1 MMDDARLDEVV
12 AQVIS
17 GARYRQIHPGL
28 VRKIAAQELSK
39 GRSQKEAVKE
49 IRSKLHQVGGAYQEK
64 SPDYVQLLN
73 KLNGLPQG
81 LEELRPYC
89 LDVMRFH
96 ASTRER
102 LPFLAEF
109 FSPLREKIGEVSS
122 ILDLACG
129 LNPLA
134 LSWMPF
140 AARGKYIACDIYA
153 DMVRYL
159 NGFFQHARICGEARL
174 CDLTTEVPSQP
185 VELVLLLKTLPCLE
199 QLDKSIGER
208 LLSELQAEHILV
220 SFPAKSLS
228 GRGKGM
234 PQNYTDHFER
244 LIAGKPWRIERW
256 QVKTEI
262 MFLISRK

>member
-1 MMDDARLDEVV
+1 MMDEARLDEVV
-12 AQVIS
+12 SLVLS

-28 VRKIAAQELSK
+28 VRKIAVQVLDK
-39 GRSQKEAVKE
+39 GQSQKEAVKE

-64 SPDYVQLLN
+64 PPDYMRLLDG
-73 KLNGLPQG
+73 LHGLPHE
-81 LEELRPYC
+81 LEALRPYC
-89 LDVMRFH
+89 LDAMRFH

-109 FSPLREKIGEVSS
+109 YSPLKEKIGDVSS

-134 LSWMPF
+134 LPWMPL
-140 AARGKYIACDIYA
+140 AAGCEYLACDIYA
-153 DMVRYL
+153 DMVRFL
-159 NGFFQHARICGEARL
+159 NVFFQHARIRGEARL
-174 CDLTTEVPSQP
+174 CDLTAEVPSQP

-208 LLSELQAEHILV
+208 LVNELQADHILV
-220 SFPAKSLS
+220 SYPARSLS

-234 PQNYTDHFER
+234 PQNYTEHFEH
-244 LIAGKPWRIERW
+244 LIAGKPYQVARW

-262 MFLISRK
+262 VFLISRN